1 MTLFLPL
8 SLLLAADCAPC
19 HEREAVAVAR
29 SRHAQARRLP
39 VFVHSLAEARSRWC
53 LSCHQPEGLGDGLT
67 CLTCHAV
74 DGAPGAV
81 WGAAASD
88 AGLAAHPVHV
98 ERDLTRV
105 CARCHEF
112 TAPRPG
118 TLSAVVLSTEPLQ
131 TTVTEQRLAM
141 PGASCVTCHE
151 PHHARGG
158 HDGETLRKGVAVTA
172 SNAGDGGVAFTVT
185 VGRTGH
191 RFPTGD
197 PFRRLV
203 VQTCRDA
210 GCGDVVARKVFQRT
224 FGLTDAG
231 TWAAVHDS
239 TLPSG
244 GAVSFTLAEGP
255 AWSAR
260 YFYGDSR
267 FERLLSDEE
276 VSLEVAEGSLGP

>member
-1 MTLFLPL
+1 MTLLFPL
-8 SLLLAADCAPC
+8 SLLLAADCAAC
-19 HEREAVAVAR
+19 HEREAAALSG

-39 VFVHSLAEARSRWC
+39 VFEHSFAEAKSRWC
-53 LSCHQPEGLGDGLT
+53 LSCHRPEGEGDGLT

-74 DGAPGAV
+74 AASPGAV
-81 WGAAASD
+81 WSAAASD
-88 AGLAAHPVHV
+88 AGQGAHPVHV
-98 ERDLTRV
+98 DRDVTRV

-112 TAPRPG
+112 AAPRPG
-118 TLSAVVLSTEPLQ
+118 TLSAVVSSKEPLQ
-131 TTVTEQRLAM
+131 ATVTEQRLAM

-158 HDGETLRKGVAVTA
+158 HEGETLRQGVAVTA
-172 SNAGDGGVAFTVT
+172 RDAGDGGVAFTVT

-203 VQTCRDA
+203 VQTCRDPA
-210 GCGDVVARKVFQRT
+210 CAQVVARRVFQRT

-231 TWAAVHDS
+231 TWAAVSDS

-244 GAVSFTLAEGP
+244 GAAAFTLAAG
-255 AWSAR
+255 AGWSAR

-267 FERLLSDEE
+267 FERLLPPEE
-276 VSLEVAEGSLGP
+276 VFFEVASGSLAP